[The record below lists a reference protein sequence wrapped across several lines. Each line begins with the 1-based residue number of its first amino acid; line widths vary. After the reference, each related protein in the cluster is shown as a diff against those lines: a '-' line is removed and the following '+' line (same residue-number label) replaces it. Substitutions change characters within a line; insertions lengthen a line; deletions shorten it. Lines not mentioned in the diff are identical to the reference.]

1 MYTCRIDKHLLR
13 RVSKVGRYLLVSFQ
27 QTFNPKVTGV
37 ETERRA
43 WIRFPLG
50 FVKTI
55 LNEMRPWIRRRKR
68 KTQLKWHSHTGL
80 LVAGSS
86 SSSNSSNVQRRGTRR
101 RLESRRWRPYR
112 IKRYALTSNRG
123 VSFFHRLPSQS
134 PRLESPYSVCYTS
147 KLVALSVLVKIHR
160 HARLYAACL

>member
-1 MYTCRIDKHLLR
+1 M
-13 RVSKVGRYLLVSFQ
+13 
-27 QTFNPKVTGV
+27 TGV

-43 WIRFPLG
+43 RIPLPLG

-55 LNEMRPWIRRRKR
+55 LNEMRPWICRRKR
-68 KTQLKWHSHTGL
+68 KTRLKGHSHTGL

-86 SSSNSSNVQRRGTRR
+86 GSSNNGSNVRRRGTRR

-160 HARLYAACL
+160 HAYALRVYNKSFQPATTSIRHACIEA